1 MEKSVPRRGRWT
13 GAVLVAVLAVAH
25 SHAPAQDS
33 AVLIQKIDAAARAR
47 YQHVAGFTVTEQ
59 YDVFRGKDESHPAAE
74 MTVRTTYRKG
84 AGKTYAILSQ
94 SGSPIIQKFGLRPL
108 LDNEKKI
115 NNPATVENS
124 WFTSTNYEMRLKP
137 GATRQMDGRDCVAF
151 AITPRRKAPN
161 MIEGELWID
170 ATEGSIVEI
179 DGLASKSPSVFAG
192 STKMMRHYINI
203 DGYAMATHARA
214 ESNSALFGR
223 TVVTIDYRDYNIQT
237 H

>member
-1 MEKSVPRRGRWT
+1 MEKSVLLRGRWT
-13 GAVLVAVLAVAH
+13 WAVVVAVLAVVH
-25 SHAPAQDS
+25 SHAPAQDG
-33 AVLIQKIDAAARAR
+33 AVLIQMIDAAAQAR
-47 YQHVAGFTVTEQ
+47 FQHVVEFTVTEH
-59 YDVFRGKDESHPAAE
+59 YAVFRGKDEGHPAAE
-74 MTVRTTYRKG
+74 MTVLTTYRKD

-115 NNPATVENS
+115 NNPATVKNS
-124 WFTSTNYEMRLKP
+124 WFTSTNYEMRLKS
-137 GATRQMDGRDCVAF
+137 GARREMDGRDCVAF

-170 ATEGSIVEI
+170 ATDGSIVEI

-223 TVVTIDYRDYNIQT
+223 TVVTIDYRDYNIET